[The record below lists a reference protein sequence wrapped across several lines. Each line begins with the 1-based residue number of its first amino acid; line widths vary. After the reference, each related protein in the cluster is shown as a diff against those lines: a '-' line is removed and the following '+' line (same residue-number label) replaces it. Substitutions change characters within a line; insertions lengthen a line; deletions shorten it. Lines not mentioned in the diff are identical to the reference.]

1 MNSNAAQAGDVVGG
15 VRLAEAPVDWA
26 LAARLAGRL
35 VRPGPE
41 TDRGEARE
49 LVDGLRRSAN
59 LAAGHVARITGL
71 TPADGSD
78 PATAGVSNVVVVD
91 RARWAQANTEL
102 LATLTAGAGPGAGAG
117 ARGTA
122 PSHATRLTGAAE
134 AAAVLAV
141 LSGKVLGQFDPF
153 TRSPGPGGVPRGR
166 LLLVAPNVLQV
177 ERDLDVDPVD
187 FRLWVA
193 LHEQTHALQFAA
205 APWLVDHLRARTGAL
220 LADLAREDGPGGS
233 DGEGAEGGG
242 DRQRARA
249 LAHLVARVLRGDDD
263 APGIDSLLRP
273 AERLVFDEVGAVMAL
288 LEGHADVAMD
298 AVGPAVVPTVRR
310 IRQRFEARRSGSRPG
325 RRGSADRVLRRLLG
339 LDLKL
344 AQYREGAAFVREVS
358 RAVGQDGLNAVWA
371 APANLPGAREIADP
385 RAWVRRV
392 HG

>member
-1 MNSNAAQAGDVVGG
+1 MNSDAPD
-15 VRLAEAPVDWA
+15 APVDWS

-49 LVDGLRRSAN
+49 LVGGLRRAADV
-59 LAAGHVARITGL
+59 AAGHVARITGL

-102 LATLTAGAGPGAGAG
+102 LATLTAGVGVSAGAH
-117 ARGTA
+117 A
-122 PSHATRLTGAAE
+122 PSPATRLTGAAE

-220 LADLAREDGPGGS
+220 LADLAREDGADGGGS
-233 DGEGAEGGG
+233 E
-242 DRQRARA
+242 RARA
-249 LAHLVARVLRGDDD
+249 LARLVARVLRGDDD

-273 AERLVFDEVGAVMAL
+273 AERLVFDEVGALMAL

-310 IRQRFEARRSGSRPG
+310 IRQRFEARRSGSRTG

-358 RAVGQDGLNAVWA
+358 GAVGQDGLNAVWA
-371 APANLPGAREIADP
+371 GPANLPGAREIADP

>member
-1 MNSNAAQAGDVVGG
+1 MNSNAAQAGDVAGG
-15 VRLAEAPVDWA
+15 VRLAEAPVDWSM
-26 LAARLAGRL
+26 AARLAGRL

-49 LVDGLRRSAN
+49 LVDSLRRSADV
-59 LAAGHVARITGL
+59 AAGHVARITGL
-71 TPADGSD
+71 APADGSD

-102 LATLTAGAGPGAGAG
+102 LATLTAGVGAGA
-117 ARGTA
+117 TP
-122 PSHATRLTGAAE
+122 PSRATRLTGAAE

-153 TRSPGPGGVPRGR
+153 TRSPGPGGEPRGR

-205 APWLVDHLRARTGAL
+205 APWLVDHLQARTGAL
-220 LADLAREDGPGGS
+220 LADLAREDR
-233 DGEGAEGGG
+233 DGG
-242 DRQRARA
+242 DETDDDDLGQRRARSV
-249 LAHLVARVLRGDDD
+249 AHLVAGILRGDDD

-273 AERLVFDEVGAVMAL
+273 AERLVFDEVGALMAL

-310 IRQRFEARRSGSRPG
+310 IRQRFEARRAGSRAG

-339 LDLKL
+339 LDLKM

-385 RAWVRRV
+385 RAWVRRI